1 MVIPQD
7 FKTHLY
13 AEIIDAIDRADE
25 EILQDAIASAE
36 AEAMG
41 YLSRYDTDLLF
52 AREDEARDPLLMQ
65 RVKDIAVWHFINL
78 ANPDTNM
85 QLRKTRYD
93 EAIAWLKDIQ
103 KGQVIMKNW
112 PVPIIEDYVQGSWN
126 VSSRPRRET
135 NW

>member
-1 MVIPQD
+1 M
-7 FKTHLY
+7 
-13 AEIIDAIDRADE
+13 
-25 EILQDAIASAE
+25 
-36 AEAMG
+36 
-41 YLSRYDTDLLF
+41 LF

-65 RVKDIAVWHFINL
+65 RVKDIAVWHFITL

-103 KGQVIMKNW
+103 KGQVIMKSW
-112 PVPIIEDYVQGSWN
+112 PLPLIEDYVQGSWN